1 MKKLFASALFMMLNQ
16 SNSQLNALKVNFMD
30 DVIYQFVK
38 QENMEKQKDTKDE
51 KFVVS

>member
-1 MKKLFASALFMMLNQ
+1 MKKLFALSSVMMLNE

-51 KFVVS
+51 KSVVS